1 MFQFVCVFWS
11 PYSDVIFIAFVPI
24 MLLLLLIV
32 LVRWLQKEGRSS
44 NLQVRVRMGVRLC
57 LYVSAVYAYMD
68 VCPQ

>member
-1 MFQFVCVFWS
+1 VFWS